1 MFHMVVFRVADV
13 ARPRKYRKR
22 GRLSPCLKAAVTVR
36 PADSVSVVKRP
47 SQRGRFLQCRCKS
60 RQAYHGQHQRC
71 QRYCSWLRTK
81 SCLGFIALKAEPCTV
96 LHFSDSQTAKPS
108 RCVLAKSSAV
118 FGGHT
123 EAIEDTDWTDT
134 G

>member
-81 SCLGFIALKAEPCTV
+81 SCLGFIALKAEPCSVALFRFQTV
-96 LHFSDSQTAKPS
+96 KPS
-108 RCVLAKSSAV
+108 RCVRLRWCKEQRFLV
-118 FGGHT
+118 ETRRRF
-123 EAIEDTDWTDT
+123 DTDT

>member
-96 LHFSDSQTAKPS
+96 LHFSDSKPPN
-108 RCVLAKSSAV
+108 RRAACLQRAAV

-123 EAIEDTDWTDT
+123 EAIEDTGQTL
-134 G
+134 GKI